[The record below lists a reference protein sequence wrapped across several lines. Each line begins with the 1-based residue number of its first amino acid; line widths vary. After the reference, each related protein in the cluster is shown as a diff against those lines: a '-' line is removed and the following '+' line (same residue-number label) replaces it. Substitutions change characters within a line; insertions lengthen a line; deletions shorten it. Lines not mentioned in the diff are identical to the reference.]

1 MTQDLANLAPEH
13 FEPLIGHTFTIG
25 EHEVTLR
32 DVHRRERPTPQFREP
47 FSLVFSLPH
56 EVPIGSEVLPVSHP
70 ALGQC
75 DLLVTQVIDEAEG
88 RPSKSAFRDTCEP
101 LEAVETAIIG
111 IGRCRFREHRCARRF
126 DVSGRV
132 RAMA

>member
-32 DVHRRERPTPQFREP
+32 DVHRRERTTARFREP

-56 EVPIGSEVLPVSHP
+56 EVAISSEVLAGVASDDRPVRSSGD
-70 ALGQC
+70 AGY
-75 DLLVTQVIDEAEG
+75 
-88 RPSKSAFRDTCEP
+88 RRSR
-101 LEAVETAIIG
+101 
-111 IGRCRFREHRCARRF
+111 RFRARNLLFVTSARVFVAQIDARR
-126 DVSGRV
+126 DV
-132 RAMA
+132 RARPANR